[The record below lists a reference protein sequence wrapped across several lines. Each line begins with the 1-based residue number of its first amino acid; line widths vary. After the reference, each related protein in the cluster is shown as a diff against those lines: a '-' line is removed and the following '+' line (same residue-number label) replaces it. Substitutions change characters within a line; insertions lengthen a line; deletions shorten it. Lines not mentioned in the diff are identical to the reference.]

1 MKKSAR
7 RKTDATQRH
16 RISLVACRIFC
27 GKLLSCPATAPMP
40 TGLSTE
46 SRAAAASAP
55 RSVVTPRADKA
66 AMHATTIHV
75 SSRRSRGRR
84 HPQKPKDPPGG
95 TTGRVKLYGRWGGWA
110 LAPYTALSGRDN
122 RSHLHWSP
130 QAPGR
135 SKRAANIFKLLV
147 RSTADEKRAVTA

>member
-27 GKLLSCPATAPMP
+27 GKLLSCPATAPMA

-46 SRAAAASAP
+46 SRAAVASP
-55 RSVVTPRADKA
+55 PLSVVNPRADMA

-95 TTGRVKLYGRWGGWA
+95 QPGGSSYMGA
-110 LAPYTALSGRDN
+110 GVD
-122 RSHLHWSP
+122 
-130 QAPGR
+130 GR
-135 SKRAANIFKLLV
+135 SRRIQPCRGGITAPTFIGRRKLQDV
-147 RSTADEKRAVTA
+147 QNG